1 MQDEKLQTAG
11 EEISLKD
18 IVDFLKGNWKRIALL
33 GMVGLLSA
41 AAYIALI
48 PAPEKKYEATWQI
61 QMAQFSKSNSE
72 EPAALVQRLRSPT
85 AYPVEVQRS
94 CGMPEDGE
102 FSDYL
107 GGKLEIHRIKDVPT
121 TVDMKLYA
129 ANPSQ
134 AKQCAEAIVTMIMA
148 QQRGLIEE
156 RLAGYQEQV
165 VQHQQSLAQ
174 EQQQLEKIKMST
186 LSKVGYWA
194 RLDKLS
200 WLRSQI
206 GALQEEIFLSRRYPA
221 KLTAPIYVPSK
232 PIPTPSKAMKAL
244 PLGTLF
250 GLMLGVLYALG
261 REAWRK
267 SV

>member
-33 GMVGLLSA
+33 GMVGLLSS

-48 PAPEKKYEATWQI
+48 PVPEKKYEATWQI

-72 EPAALVQRLRSPT
+72 EPAALIQRLRSPT

-107 GGKLEIHRIKDVPT
+107 GGKLEIHPTKDVPT

-129 ANPSQ
+129 ANSSQ
-134 AKQCAEAIVTMIMA
+134 AKQCAEAM
-148 QQRGLIEE
+148 
-156 RLAGYQEQV
+156 
-165 VQHQQSLAQ
+165 
-174 EQQQLEKIKMST
+174 
-186 LSKVGYWA
+186 
-194 RLDKLS
+194 
-200 WLRSQI
+200 
-206 GALQEEIFLSRRYPA
+206 
-221 KLTAPIYVPSK
+221 
-232 PIPTPSKAMKAL
+232 
-244 PLGTLF
+244 
-250 GLMLGVLYALG
+250 
-261 REAWRK
+261 
-267 SV
+267 